1 MRGVLLFEKSL
12 KISAVARKASA
23 IEDPNSLFLRFTI
36 LVHLDY
42 RYDTQI
48 SLGTVCELKAALA
61 ALHELE
67 VVRGQDK
74 LRLLPFGE
82 LQVLLAKL
90 VSFVLS
96 FRSRH
101 DVGNFD
107 LAYEQHLLKH
117 KIDTFLM
124 HLDARNLRNLRRLT
138 RARVTVEERK
148 ANDHARKTV
157 RSAALQAAQKRR
169 ALLHWD
175 PHETLEDTKCRL
187 AQLKKN

>member
-1 MRGVLLFEKSL
+1 V
-12 KISAVARKASA
+12 
-23 IEDPNSLFLRFTI
+23 
-36 LVHLDY
+36 
-42 RYDTQI
+42 YDTQI

-148 ANDHARKTV
+148 ANDHARKTAS
-157 RSAALQAAQKRR
+157 SAALQAAQKRR